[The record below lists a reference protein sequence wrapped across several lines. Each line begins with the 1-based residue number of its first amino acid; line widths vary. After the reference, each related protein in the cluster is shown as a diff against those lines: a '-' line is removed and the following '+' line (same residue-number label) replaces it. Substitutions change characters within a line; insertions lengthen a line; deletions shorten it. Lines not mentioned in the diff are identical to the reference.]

1 MTEDA
6 KKLLAASGLPS
17 DVQARIVAIAEQS
30 GLDGERQLDVV
41 RELVAHFEDGLAAGY
56 APAELI
62 ESFGDAQRAAR
73 MIAKTKGEPSP
84 PSSGS
89 LIETRLQPVS
99 KLSAGERFGEL
110 AWRLWRDL
118 RYSVRRLA
126 QSPGFAATAILS
138 LALGIGANTAIF
150 SLVNAVLLRDP
161 PFAAPEE
168 LVEIYI
174 SMPEFSYN
182 IFSYPD
188 FRDLRDLNAEAFND
202 VAGSG
207 FTFVS
212 VDSED
217 GVEVL
222 TAEMVTG
229 HYFSLLGIEPGIGRL
244 FGPEDDVAPGAHAV
258 VVLGHEYWRD
268 AYGGSP
274 EVVGQ
279 EFRING
285 TAYTIIG
292 VVPETFSGN
301 MRGLVPELY
310 TPIMMANELQP
321 FGYDRLEARGDHWV
335 FVKGRLRPSASL
347 EQARVTMAGLASS
360 LRADYP
366 DSWRE
371 VDEFL
376 VLPSSEVVLFPPIDR
391 FLVPAAGVFM
401 AVVGLVLLVACA
413 NLASFMLARA
423 LDRKKEIAVR
433 LALGATRRSLVG
445 QLVTESALLGA
456 LGGVAGVALSVWLL
470 RLLLSVDLPI
480 PLPISLDLGLDATV
494 LTFSLLVSLGAGVL
508 FGLIPALR
516 ATKIDVAAELKEGST
531 SGTRPGRVTLRNSL
545 VVAQVALSLVLLVAA
560 GLFLRSLQATQ
571 AVDPGFGR
579 DPAGL
584 LSVVVPSNR
593 YGEEE
598 GRLFVQRLVE
608 RTRQLPGVDAVGL
621 VDNLHLTSLNT
632 MWIEFNIDGVETP
645 PGRNG
650 HVADRT
656 TVDAEFFEAAG
667 VRILRGRNFNNLDT
681 PESDPVAIVSDAL
694 VRRFWP
700 EEEAIGRIIRR
711 TNDTDLRIVGIA
723 SDAKVRTLGEAPRP
737 FVYLPYSQDYSAAVT
752 LVARTSVDSETTAR
766 DMLLV
771 ARELDPELMIFES
784 KTMSRHIGSML
795 LPAQLG
801 ALVLTAFAGLA
812 LILAMIG
819 LYGIVSYSVSQR
831 TREVGIR
838 LSLGAD
844 AGTVVRMLTA
854 GGMRL
859 VVYGCVVGLVLSL
872 LLAGVM
878 SRLLFG
884 VSPFDLLTFLAVP
897 LVLVGVAMLATY
909 VPSRRASRVDPII
922 ALRAE

>member
-6 KKLLAASGLPS
+6 RKLLAASGLPA
-17 DVQARIVAIAEQS
+17 DVQERIAAIADQS
-30 GLDGERQLDVV
+30 GLEGERQLDVV
-41 RELVAHFEDGLAAGY
+41 RELVAHFEDGLAAGH

-62 ESFGDAQRAAR
+62 ESFGDERRAAR

-89 LIETRLQPVS
+89 RIGARQQPVS
-99 KLSAGERFGEL
+99 RLSAGERFGEL
-110 AWRLWRDL
+110 AWGVWRDL

-161 PFAAPEE
+161 PFVAPEE

-174 SMPEFSYN
+174 TMPEFSYN

-188 FRDLRDLNAEAFND
+188 FRDLRDLNAEAFNA

-207 FTFVS
+207 YTFIS

-217 GVEVL
+217 GVDIL
-222 TAEMVTG
+222 TTEMVTG
-229 HYFSLLGIEPGIGRL
+229 SYFSLLGIEPGIGRL

-274 EVVGQ
+274 AVVGQ
-279 EFRING
+279 ELRING
-285 TAYTIIG
+285 IAYTIIG

-301 MRGLVPELY
+301 MRGFVPEIY
-310 TPIMMANELQP
+310 TPIMMANELQQM
-321 FGYDRLEARGDHWV
+321 GYDRLEARGDHWV

-371 VDEFL
+371 VDQFL

-401 AVVGLVLLVACA
+401 VVVGLVLLVACA
-413 NLASFMLARA
+413 NLASFLLARA

-456 LGGVAGVALSVWLL
+456 LGGAAGVALSVWLL
-470 RLLLSVDLPI
+470 RLLLSADLPI
-480 PLPISLDLGLDATV
+480 PIPISLDLGLDAAV
-494 LTFSLLVSLGAGVL
+494 LTFSVLVSLGAGVL

-516 ATKIDVAAELKEGST
+516 ATKTNVAAELKEGST

-545 VVAQVALSLVLLVAA
+545 VVA
-560 GLFLRSLQATQ
+560 
-571 AVDPGFGR
+571 R

-598 GRLFVQRLVE
+598 GRLFMQRLVE
-608 RTRQLPGVDAVGL
+608 RMRQLPGVDAVGI

-632 MWIEFNIDGVETP
+632 QWIEFNIDGVETP
-645 PGRNG
+645 SGRNG
-650 HVADRT
+650 HIADRT

-667 VRILRGRNFNNLDT
+667 VRILRGRNFSSLDI

-694 VRRFWP
+694 VRQFWP
-700 EEEAIGRIIRR
+700 EEDAIGRVIRR
-711 TNDTDLRIVGIA
+711 TNGTDLRIVGIA

-752 LVARTSVDSETTAR
+752 LVARTSVDAETTAR
-766 DMLLV
+766 DMLRV

-795 LPAQLG
+795 LAARLG

-812 LILAMIG
+812 LTLAMIG

-838 LSLGAD
+838 ISLGAD
-844 AGTVVRMLTA
+844 AGSVVRMLTA
-854 GGMRL
+854 SGMKL
-859 VVYGCVVGLVLSL
+859 VAYGSVIGLVLSF
-872 LLAGVM
+872 LLAVLM

-897 LVLVGVAMLATY
+897 LVLGVVAMLAAY
-909 VPSRRASRVDPII
+909 VPSRKASRVDPII